1 MDTTDEAT
9 TPEHND
15 QCPACGGPAI
25 HPGVCVD
32 QDGYVLPAYAE
43 LAEMWQEQGRPV
55 LTEDDLSDL
64 EEMLNA
70 TDEDRR
76 AT

>member
-1 MDTTDEAT
+1 MEFTERAT
-9 TPEHND
+9 PAERGA
-15 QCPACGGPAI
+15 QCAACSGPAI

-43 LAEMWQEQGRPV
+43 LAEMWEEQGRPV
-55 LTEDDLSDL
+55 LTEEDLSDL

-70 TDEDRR
+70 TDDERR

>member
-1 MDTTDEAT
+1 MDAADSEAAA
-9 TPEHND
+9 EHND
-15 QCPACGGPAI
+15 ECPACGGPAI

-55 LTEDDLSDL
+55 LTAEDLSDL